1 MNALP
6 RSGRCFANLFARI
19 TISSLIEVV
28 GENGMHAVFRMAHLP
43 ELIDALPPPNENKEF
58 DSADFAAIFQNLDE
72 IFGTQ
77 GGRALAI
84 RGGRMT
90 FNEGLKQHGASFVA
104 ADQALPVSLVAERVQ
119 HGLEAVSILFDQL
132 TDQHIVLTQPGSGR
146 WCFSVSQCGVCEGRQ
161 SMQPVCAFTEG
172 LLEEA
177 LFYFSGGSKFNV
189 TETSCIA
196 QGDESCQFSIEIP
209 PPENPPFTL

>member
-43 ELIDALPPPNENKEF
+43 ELIDALPPPNEDKEF
-58 DSADFAAIFQNLDE
+58 DSADFAAIFQILDE

-90 FNEGLKQHGASFVA
+90 FNEGLKQHGTSFLA
-104 ADQALPVSLVAERVQ
+104 ADQALPASLVTERVQ

-132 TDQHIVLTQPGSGR
+132 TDQHVELTQPGSER
-146 WCFSVSQCGVCEGRQ
+146 WCFSVAQCGVCEGRQ
-161 SMQPVCAFTEG
+161 SAQPVCAFTEG

-177 LFYFSGGSKFNV
+177 LFYFSGGSKINV
-189 TETSCIA
+189 AETSCIA

-209 PPENPPFTL
+209 PPENSPFTL